1 MPDPNNMEERANI
14 QGVLVDLF
22 GIGIIIT
29 GGSGIGKSECG
40 LELVARGH
48 KLVADDSIDIIKCA
62 DGTLYGT
69 CPDVTKHFM
78 EIRGI
83 GVVNMKRLFG
93 KEAISD
99 GVPVDII
106 AELIRWEDWED
117 PDRLGSTD
125 QHRSVLAVDLPIVR
139 LPVRS
144 GGNMATVIE
153 IVARNHILK
162 KKGYNA
168 PIELIK
174 KVSNKIRKTGK
185 Q

>member
-1 MPDPNNMEERANI
+1 MPNRTDTEKTANI

-40 LELVARGH
+40 LELVTRGH
-48 KLVADDSIDIIKCA
+48 RLVADDSVDILKRH
-62 DGTLYGT
+62 DGTLFGQ

-93 KEAISD
+93 NDAVAD
-99 GVPVDII
+99 GVAVEII
-106 AELIRWEDWED
+106 AELIRWEDWEE

-125 QHRSVLAVDLPIVR
+125 QYRRILAVDLPIVT

-144 GGNMATVIE
+144 GGNMATVVE

-168 PIELIK
+168 SIELIK
-174 KVSNKIRKTGK
+174 KVSKKIRKTEK